1 MSDAGQTTAP
11 DALVAATVELEA
23 ALGQIELPM
32 RLAGADRARD
42 TARAAAAEL
51 RDYIVPR
58 LTNLDAPALVVVGG
72 STGAGKSTLVNSVV
86 GADVTVPGV
95 LRPTTRAPVLICHP
109 ESAGWFE
116 DQRILGDLARV
127 QGGTATGTTEL
138 QLVTNAAIGRD
149 LALLDAPDI
158 DSVVDA
164 NRALAAQLL
173 AAADMWVFVTTAV
186 RYADA
191 VPWQFLKTARD
202 RGTALLIVLNRVPPG
217 ALDEV
222 RADLQA
228 NLDANGLSEVRII
241 GVEEQPLVDGRIP
254 AQAVAPLREWLTTL
268 ASDHE
273 VRARIVRQTL
283 DGAVQDL
290 LARSDGVLA
299 AQREQ
304 EAAVHDLVERARDPY
319 DDAVE
324 RIGAD
329 VRGGAVLRGE
339 VLARWQELIGTGEL
353 LRQLQST
360 LARLRDRI
368 TSAITGRKHA
378 TDEFSGAVESGV
390 DTLIRARFTEAAHE
404 AYRSWREH
412 PAGAALLAKATQPL
426 DQPSPDLAERS
437 ARLVRDWQGGLIELL
452 KQEGAGKRGTAK
464 ALSYGVN
471 GLAAVL
477 MVGVFAHTG
486 GLTGTEVAIAGGSSV
501 VGSKLLEALL
511 GDQAVRELAEKAR
524 TDLERRIDELA
535 AHEWKR
541 YLPLVGDAGD
551 AVSARL
557 AAAVAAV
564 RTARAPG

>member
-1 MSDAGQTTAP
+1 MTDPAETTANDP
-11 DALVAATVELEA
+11 LVAAAGDLERALRDVELP
-23 ALGQIELPM
+23 L
-32 RLAGADRARD
+32 RLADADRARA
-42 TARAAAAEL
+42 TADAAATEL
-51 RDYIVPR
+51 RDYIIPR

-109 ESAGWFE
+109 ESVGWFD
-116 DQRILGDLARV
+116 DQRILAGLARV
-127 QGGTATGTTEL
+127 QGGTATGTGEL
-138 QLVTNAAIGRD
+138 QLVTNEAVGRE

-164 NRALAAQLL
+164 NRALAADLL

-191 VPWQFLKTARD
+191 VPWRFLQTARD
-202 RGTALLIVLNRVPPG
+202 RGTALLIVLNRVPAG
-217 ALDEV
+217 ALDDV

-241 GVEEQPLVDGRIP
+241 GIEEQPLVDGRIP
-254 AQAVAPLREWLTTL
+254 AQAVAPLRDWLVTI
-268 ASDHE
+268 AEDHD

-283 DGAVQDL
+283 DGAIQDL
-290 LARSDGVLA
+290 LDRSDGVLA
-299 AQREQ
+299 ARREQ
-304 EAAVHDLVERARDPY
+304 EAAVNDLIERAREPY
-319 DDAVE
+319 DDATD

-360 LARLRDRI
+360 LARMRDRI
-368 TSAITGRKHA
+368 SSAITGRKMA

-390 DTLIRARFTEAAHE
+390 DTLIRARFTEAAQRAH
-404 AYRSWREH
+404 RSWREH
-412 PAGAALLAKATQPL
+412 PAGRELLARASEPL

-437 ARLVRDWQGGLIELL
+437 ARLVRDWQGALIELL
-452 KQEGAGKRGTAK
+452 KKEGAGKRGAAK

-501 VGSKLLEALL
+501 VGHKLLEALL
-511 GDQAVRELAEKAR
+511 GDQAVRTLAEKAR

-535 AHEWKR
+535 EGEWGR
-541 YLPLVGDAGD
+541 YADLVDESGDE
-551 AVSARL
+551 VSGEL
-557 AAAVAAV
+557 AAAIEAV
-564 RTARAPG
+564 RRARADG